1 MDVHRDYDRDPA
13 YARVV
18 LMCVYVELSMP
29 SGSDDEAQMAL
40 TVARVAA
47 AAMLRHLAVDVADPQ
62 PWLLFL
68 RRILAPPESQEKI
81 DAFEKLYEVAQSMLA
96 EQGLFIRPEDLG
108 DEAPLERRLC
118 PCVTSPF

>member
-1 MDVHRDYDRDPA
+1 
-13 YARVV
+13 
-18 LMCVYVELSMP
+18 
-29 SGSDDEAQMAL
+29 MAL

-68 RRILAPPESQEKI
+68 RRILALPESQEKI

-108 DEAPLERRLC
+108 DEAPLERRLR